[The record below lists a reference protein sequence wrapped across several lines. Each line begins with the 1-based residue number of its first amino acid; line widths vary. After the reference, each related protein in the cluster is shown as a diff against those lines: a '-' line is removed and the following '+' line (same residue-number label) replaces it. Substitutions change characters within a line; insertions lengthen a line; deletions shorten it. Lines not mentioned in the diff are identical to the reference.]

1 MNDAYLLA
9 FSLSAAYLEVGDTLC
24 LLAASKQ
31 LGSLGGSIHQINVS
45 ERVTWNDAA
54 IRAVGG
60 RFPNIHGLSVAG
72 KAAPCVLDLS
82 ASYLSSL
89 SALRVSGGVVL
100 AGDTAD
106 NANRRS
112 GARLCS
118 LREMHLYDVMWT
130 EADLVAATTL
140 CGSLVTLTLSRCIHM
155 PLAHVTAL
163 VRGAPGLRELR
174 LSHCFTDRGALQLAP
189 NRLRELRVQMCPN
202 ITGAVYASVE
212 GADSAGRT
220 GSLRVCD
227 ISGGAAT
234 GPAVQALLR
243 ANPHLEHLRAQ
254 GCVSIAG
261 ALELC
266 GPYLYSLSLQRCS
279 RITSLSLRCPALR
292 RLDLSQLLTL
302 RQIALQSC
310 LLAVLDLGMLP
321 ELERVTLDCPALRR
335 LDISGCANLGAWGS
349 LGSGETG
356 GKGRSGRFRHA
367 GGSLLATT
375 DFSPGAGG
383 RGVAC
388 GDCSLDLSLDI
399 DSDPDSDADS
409 DADAET
415 ETGAETET
423 EAKMVGVDEGEVGL
437 DVLLDVSLSR
447 LLLEAQDAHICNSHN
462 DISLPTPV
470 SPTSGEAGA
479 VLLVVQLLKDCPLL
493 DVRYL
498 IQHCGGSS
506 LHPHRNQILAAFA
519 PAEVEA
525 EVLGVQ
531 IGAGAGG
538 CSGQRERGM
547 LGRQQRR
554 SPRCAGAGVT
564 TVGQGRMSGGGGVA
578 SGSPKYHTAVD
589 IDSGKKRPRRRRSSV

>member
-9 FSLSAAYLEVGDTLC
+9 RGHAVPPRS
-24 LLAASKQ
+24 SKQ

-220 GSLRVCD
+220 GSLKSV
-227 ISGGAAT
+227 SGDWPRSAGAAARQPPSRA
-234 GPAVQALLR
+234 PAR
-243 ANPHLEHLRAQ
+243 P
-254 GCVSIAG
+254 G
-261 ALELC
+261 
-266 GPYLYSLSLQRCS
+266 
-279 RITSLSLRCPALR
+279 
-292 RLDLSQLLTL
+292 L
-302 RQIALQSC
+302 RQHS
-310 LLAVLDLGMLP
+310 
-321 ELERVTLDCPALRR
+321 
-335 LDISGCANLGAWGS
+335 
-349 LGSGETG
+349 
-356 GKGRSGRFRHA
+356 RS
-367 GGSLLATT
+367 
-375 DFSPGAGG
+375 
-383 RGVAC
+383 
-388 GDCSLDLSLDI
+388 
-399 DSDPDSDADS
+399 
-409 DADAET
+409 
-415 ETGAETET
+415 
-423 EAKMVGVDEGEVGL
+423 
-437 DVLLDVSLSR
+437 
-447 LLLEAQDAHICNSHN
+447 
-462 DISLPTPV
+462 
-470 SPTSGEAGA
+470 AGA
-479 VLLVVQLLKDCPLL
+479 VRALPLL
-493 DVRYL
+493 PL
-498 IQHCGGSS
+498 SAA
-506 LHPHRNQILAAFA
+506 LLAHHLAEPALPRPA
-519 PAEVEA
+519 PN
-525 EVLGVQ
+525 
-531 IGAGAGG
+531 
-538 CSGQRERGM
+538 
-547 LGRQQRR
+547 
-554 SPRCAGAGVT
+554 T
-564 TVGQGRMSGGGGVA
+564 T
-578 SGSPKYHTAVD
+578 TT
-589 IDSGKKRPRRRRSSV
+589 